1 MSPLRITLL
10 VVKITAALSGLASG
24 FLLFYSLTIVSSP
37 FRPIVQN
44 GAHLCFDGKL
54 LAAGY
59 GGPLVLTSEPCPGWE
74 QAKPVALVSTEHPKY
89 VPWGLR
95 LLALSFLL
103 QLVDI
108 CVSYGTHAEQAPDH
122 KR

>member
-1 MSPLRITLL
+1 MRVRLLL
-10 VVKITAALSGLASG
+10 VKLLAAFSGLVSA
-24 FLLFYSLTIVSSP
+24 FLLFYSLTFASSP
-37 FRPIVQN
+37 FKPILTKD

-59 GGPLVLTSEPCPGWE
+59 GGPLVLGSDPCPGWE
-74 QAKPVALVSTEHPKY
+74 EGKPAALVSTEHPAF
-89 VPWGLR
+89 VPWGLS

-108 CVSYGTHAEQAPDH
+108 CFSYREAGKSTP
-122 KR
+122 

>member
-1 MSPLRITLL
+1 MRAIIL
-10 VVKITAALSGLASG
+10 VVKLTAALSGLASG

-37 FRPIVQN
+37 FRPIIKD

-59 GGPLVLTSEPCPGWE
+59 GGPLVLSSEPCPGWE
-74 QAKPVALVSTEHPKY
+74 AAKPVALISTEHPKY
-89 VPWGLR
+89 VPWGLG

-108 CVSYGTHAEQAPDH
+108 LVSYGAAQSKAG
-122 KR
+122 